1 MLGLKLDRDCVRD
14 FLLAL
19 ESLGSGQTLTSENYR
34 SIPLL
39 ASYERDVIIYTAERL
54 DEAGFINVKF
64 MPVVGGDKPFF
75 ATSITWYGHQF
86 LDNIRDDGVW
96 KETKKIAS
104 KVTSVSLGI
113 LADIA
118 ASVMKKS
125 LGLE

>member
-1 MLGLKLDRDCVRD
+1 MKLDRDCVRD

>member
-1 MLGLKLDRDCVRD
+1 MKLDRDCVRD

-19 ESLGSGQTLTSENYR
+19 ESLGPGQTLTSDNYQ

-39 ASYERDVIIYTAERL
+39 AYYERDVILYTAERL
-54 DEAGFINVKF
+54 DEAGFINIKF
-64 MPVVGGDKPFF
+64 MPVLGGDKPFF

-96 KETKKIAS
+96 KETKFITS
-104 KVTSVSLGI
+104 KVASVSLGI
-113 LADIA
+113 LAEVA
-118 ASVMKKS
+118 ASVMKKT

>member
-1 MLGLKLDRDCVRD
+1 MKLDRDCVRD

-19 ESLGSGQTLTSENYR
+19 ESLGPGQTLTSENYK
-34 SIPLL
+34 SIPFL

-86 LDNIRDDGVW
+86 LDNIRDDRVW

-125 LGLE
+125 LGLG

>member
-1 MLGLKLDRDCVRD
+1 MRD

-19 ESLGSGQTLTSENYR
+19 ESLGPGQTLTSDNYQ

-39 ASYERDVIIYTAERL
+39 VSYERDVIIYTAERL

-64 MPVVGGDKPFF
+64 MPVLGGDKPFF

>member
-1 MLGLKLDRDCVRD
+1 MKLDRDCVRD

-19 ESLGSGQTLTSENYR
+19 ESLEQGQLLTSDNYQ
-34 SIPLL
+34 SFPPL
-39 ASYERDVIIYTAERL
+39 ASYERDVIIYTAEKL

-64 MPVVGGDKPFF
+64 MPVLGGDKPFF

-86 LDNIRDDGVW
+86 LDNIRDEGVW